1 MKTLQRSKLL
11 VWISTII
18 AIYHIIIAGQFLT
31 RLGVFIPTQVQL
43 AISLSSALI
52 IIFLLFR
59 ANKKDTNKIPVY
71 DYILIGMVLI
81 SLGYVIFSYEK
92 ILQYSQFGFLDTT
105 GVILALCL
113 CLPLLEAVR
122 RKTGWIFPILILT
135 LVSITLFQQYLP
147 GILYG
152 QGYALDR
159 LLYSAYVGSSGIFGL
174 PLKVAASILIIFL
187 IFGALLERAGAG
199 KWFMDIALALTGWSR
214 GGPAKA
220 SVVSSALFGSI
231 SGSPSGNVATTG
243 VFTIPLM
250 KNIGYSPKFAGAVE
264 ATASTGGQFLPPV
277 MGAIAFVMA
286 EWIGIPYYQI
296 AIAALV
302 PALLYFLIVFVSV
315 HLQAYK
321 EGIPALPRNKLPKFW
336 KSFTEGWFYLVPILS
351 LVYFLIV
358 KGYTPEMA
366 GIYSLPF
373 LIGCSFLAKDRKYWL
388 LPKNIML
395 SFESAVKSW
404 VLVAGITAAVGIMV
418 GALEL
423 SGVGIKFSQFI
434 IDVSGGNLILTLI
447 LVGFASLL
455 LGMGLDS
462 IPAYITLAT
471 LIAPAL
477 IQLGIPEISAHLFII
492 YWGLS
497 SFITPP
503 VCIAVYVACGL
514 SGSKVWETGG
524 EAIKLGIAAYLIP
537 FAFIFSP
544 GLLLEGTIPEISLA
558 ITTATAGSILLA
570 CSIRGYALK
579 NMNAIERIFA
589 AIAGLLLIG
598 PGIYYA
604 MFGSLIAL
612 GVIGWQWF
620 NKVKY
625 SSEPL
630 NSDMPS

>member
-1 MKTLQRSKLL
+1 MQRSTLL
-11 VWISTII
+11 LWISTII
-18 AIYHIIIAGQFLT
+18 GIYHIIIAGQFLP
-31 RLGVFIPTQVQL
+31 RFGFFIPTQIQL
-43 AISLSSALI
+43 AISLSCALLI
-52 IIFLLFR
+52 IFILFR
-59 ANKKDTNKIPVY
+59 ASKKNNNDRIPFY
-71 DYILIGMVLI
+71 DYLLIGMVLV
-81 SLGYVIFSYEK
+81 SLGYVIFFYEK

-105 GVILALCL
+105 GIILALFISI
-113 CLPLLEAVR
+113 PLLEAVR
-122 RKTGWIFPILILT
+122 RKTGWVFPILILT
-135 LVSITLFQQYLP
+135 LVSITIFQKYLP

-152 QGYALDR
+152 QGYSIDR

-174 PLKVAASILIIFL
+174 PLNVAASILIIFL

-199 KWFMDIALALTGWSR
+199 KWFMDIALALTGWSK

-243 VFTIPLM
+243 IITIPLM
-250 KNIGYSPKFAGAVE
+250 KKIGYTPKFAAAVE
-264 ATASTGGQFLPPV
+264 ATSSTGGQFLPPV

-286 EWIGIPYYQI
+286 EWIGVPYSQI
-296 AIAALV
+296 AIAALI

-321 EGIPALPRNKLPKFW
+321 EGIPSLPKKQLPNFW
-336 KSFTEGWFYLVPILS
+336 KSFTEGWFYLVPIIALI
-351 LVYFLIV
+351 YFLIIQE
-358 KGYTPEMA
+358 YSPAMS

-395 SFESAVKSW
+395 SFQTAVKSW
-404 VLVAGITAAVGIMV
+404 VLVAAITAAVGIMV

-434 IDVSGGNLILTLI
+434 IDVSGGNLILTLV
-447 LVGFASLL
+447 LVGLGSLI

-477 IQLGIPEISAHLFII
+477 IQLGIPDLSAHLFII
-492 YWGLS
+492 YWGLA

-503 VCIAVYVACGL
+503 VCIAVFVACGL

-524 EAIKLGIAAYLIP
+524 EAIRLGIAAYLIP

-544 GLLLEGTIPEISLA
+544 GLLLQGTVTEITLA
-558 ITTATAGSILLA
+558 TITAVTGAVLLA

-579 NMNAIERIFA
+579 SMNILERIFIG
-589 AIAGLLLIG
+589 IAGVLLIG
-598 PGIYYA
+598 PSTLFA
-604 MFGSLIAL
+604 
-612 GVIGWQWF
+612 VIGFGIGVTVLLWQWF

-625 SSEPL
+625 SSEQL
-630 NSDMPS
+630 NSDLPS

>member
-1 MKTLQRSKLL
+1 MIRLLRSKLVL
-11 VWISTII
+11 WISTII
-18 AIYHIIIAGQFLT
+18 GLYHIIIAGQFLPQIG
-31 RLGVFIPTQVQL
+31 LFIPTQVHL
-43 AISLSSALI
+43 AISLTCALI
-52 IIFLLFR
+52 IIFILFR
-59 ANKKDTNKIPVY
+59 ATKKESSKIPFY
-71 DYILIGMVLI
+71 DYLLIGCSIV
-81 SLGYVIFSYEK
+81 SLGYVIFFYDRV
-92 ILQYSQFGFLDTT
+92 LQYSQFGFLDGT
-105 GVILALCL
+105 GVLLAILLCI
-113 CLPLLEAVR
+113 PLLEAVR
-122 RKTGWIFPILILT
+122 RKTGWVFPILILS
-135 LVSITLFQQYLP
+135 LVSITIFQKYLP

-152 QGYALDR
+152 EGYDLDR
-159 LLYSAYVGSSGIFGL
+159 LLYSAFVGSSGIFGL
-174 PLKVAASILIIFL
+174 PLKVATSILIVFL

-199 KWFMDIALALTGWSR
+199 KWFMDVALSLTGWSK

-220 SVVSSALFGSI
+220 AVLSSALFGSI

-250 KNIGYSPKFAGAVE
+250 KKVGYTPKFAGAVE

-286 EWIGIPYYQI
+286 EWIGVPYAQI

-302 PALLYFLIVFVSV
+302 PALLYFLIIFVSV

-321 EGIPALPRNKLPKFW
+321 EGIPALPRNELPDFW
-336 KSFTEGWFYLVPILS
+336 KVFTAGWYYLIPIIA

-358 KGYTPEMA
+358 KGFTPEIS

-373 LIGCSFLAKDRKYWL
+373 LIGCSFLSKDRENWL

-395 SFESAVKSW
+395 SFETAVKGW
-404 VLVAGITAAVGIMV
+404 VLIAVVTGAVGIMV

-434 IDVSGGNLILTLI
+434 LDVSGGNLLVTLL
-447 LVGFASLL
+447 LVGLASLI

-471 LIAPAL
+471 LIVPAL
-477 IQLGIPEISAHLFII
+477 IQMGIPDISAHLFVV

-524 EAIKLGIAAYLIP
+524 EAVRLGIAAYLIP

-544 GLLLEGTIPEISLA
+544 GLLLKGSVSDITIAVITA
-558 ITTATAGSILLA
+558 IAGSILLA
-570 CSIRGYALK
+570 CSIRGYFIK
-579 NMNAIERIFA
+579 NMNTVERVVTG
-589 AIAGLLLIG
+589 IAGLLLIG
-598 PGIYYA
+598 PGVLYP
-604 MFGSLIAL
+604 LIGFIL
-612 GVIGWQWF
+612 GIAVLLWQRF
-620 NKVKY
+620 TKVK
-625 SSEPL
+625 SNAELPSELP
-630 NSDMPS
+630 N